1 MLELPNSFKILE
13 KSEYSIFTK
22 NKIHPYFASFHP
34 SIPGTMIEL
43 FTKKDDVVLD
53 PFCGSGTTLLQSGIS
68 SRNSIGYDANPIAC
82 LISKVRT
89 TKIHETKLQK
99 KYDLI
104 NSIENDIT
112 DFYKNKN
119 QTECFFEEVKIPKF
133 HNIDSW
139 FKKEVQIELGI
150 IKKHIE
156 KLNDK
161 DFSDVCKVAFSNI
174 IVKVSNQSHETQYAR
189 KEKKYQPNE
198 ALLLFQSKLEN
209 IIDEVK
215 LYRDLIGTHYCKII
229 CQDLRKDI
237 DLERKSIDAVITS
250 PPYLNAWDYHL
261 YQRFRMFWLDFEP
274 RKLRD
279 IEIGAHLT
287 HYQDPDAIE
296 KYCND
301 MKLCLQNMFDVLKM
315 NKRCGIVIGDSI
327 VHRKIVNI
335 GNLLERIGKKIGFT
349 VEKNYRQNIFGPH
362 FSLKQN
368 KATKSESILIFKK
381 I

>member
-1 MLELPNSFKILE
+1 S
-13 KSEYSIFTK
+13 
-22 NKIHPYFASFHP
+22 
-34 SIPGTMIEL
+34 
-43 FTKKDDVVLD
+43 
-53 PFCGSGTTLLQSGIS
+53 
-68 SRNSIGYDANPIAC
+68 
-82 LISKVRT
+82 
-89 TKIHETKLQK
+89 
-99 KYDLI
+99 
-104 NSIENDIT
+104 
-112 DFYKNKN
+112 
-119 QTECFFEEVKIPKF
+119 EEVKIPKF

-174 IVKVSNQSHETQYAR
+174 IVKVSNQSHETRYAR

-274 RKLRD
+274 GKLRD

-301 MKLCLQNMFDVLKM
+301 MKLCLQNM
-315 NKRCGIVIGDSI
+315 
-327 VHRKIVNI
+327 
-335 GNLLERIGKKIGFT
+335 
-349 VEKNYRQNIFGPH
+349 
-362 FSLKQN
+362 
-368 KATKSESILIFKK
+368 
-381 I
+381 